1 MASNVDKLSEFN
13 SAINHYAESQREKIL
28 KDIADYQ
35 ERELEETAASAKIES
50 DRLLVKELAEMRDR
64 IIREMSHREIDS
76 RRELL
81 SKRQEISKKVFE
93 RAIKAL
99 IEYTQKAEY
108 ASLMERYAANIAKV
122 LSQNGTVVYVKPGDE
137 KYKEQIEKAFGPTVT
152 ITVDKNIK
160 IGGLRAENAAMRLV
174 ADETLDSILASKR
187 GWFEENSGMAVV

>member
-1 MASNVDKLSEFN
+1 MASNVDKLSKFN

-35 ERELEETAASAKIES
+35 ARELEETANNAKIEA

-64 IIREMSHREIDS
+64 IMREMSHREMDS

-81 SKRQEISKKVFE
+81 TKRQEISEKVFE
-93 RAIKAL
+93 RAEKAL
-99 IEYTQKAEY
+99 IEYT
-108 ASLMERYAANIAKV
+108 
-122 LSQNGTVVYVKPGDE
+122 VVYVKSGDE
-137 KYKEQIEKAFGPTVT
+137 KYKAQIEKAFGDTVT
-152 ITVDKNIK
+152 IAVDDKIK
-160 IGGLRAENAAMRLV
+160 IGGLRAENVAMRLA